1 MKSICLNNM
10 FPEQCYPICGTITLM
25 HGQNTYT
32 CSCVIKHVWELKHY
46 DESEIAISIH
56 DLMKEMS
63 KKINGKTIYLRS
75 DEHSAQFKYAIDA
88 HISNIDEFNTIRITN
103 AAGRFEEDLSFHLPI
118 KQDDMV
124 YFHPIINMCDGEPHY
139 FDIYAWKDKEI
150 MV

>member
-25 HGQNTYT
+25 HGQSTYT

-63 KKINGKTIYLRS
+63 KKNKRQNNI
-75 DEHSAQFKYAIDA
+75 FKI
-88 HISNIDEFNTIRITN
+88 
-103 AAGRFEEDLSFHLPI
+103 
-118 KQDDMV
+118 
-124 YFHPIINMCDGEPHY
+124 
-139 FDIYAWKDKEI
+139 
-150 MV
+150 